1 MLEAQVLP
9 QPRLAT
15 RLALIAGFALFTGV
29 AAQVRVPLPFTPV
42 PITLQVLA
50 VILAGLL
57 LGARDGFLSQLL
69 YVGLVAS
76 GLPLATG
83 GVGGVT
89 PFLGPTAGYLI
100 SFPIAAA
107 VVGWLAGDGANR
119 GRSFLAAVAGVA
131 IIYTFGAAWLGLTLH
146 LVPARAIA
154 LGVTPFL
161 LVDLAKALLAALIA
175 RSGTALLRTLTGR

>member
-1 MLEAQVLP
+1 MLEAQVLS

-83 GVGGVT
+83 GVGGVA

-107 VVGWLAGDGANR
+107 VVGLLAGDGAKR
-119 GRSFLAAVAGVA
+119 GRSFVAAIAGAAVIDVC
-131 IIYTFGAAWLGLTLH
+131 GAAWLGITLQ
-146 LVPARAIA
+146 LAPEQAIA

-161 LVDLAKALLAALIA
+161 LIDLGKAILAALVA
-175 RSGTALLRTLTGR
+175 RSGIALLRMTGSI

>member
-1 MLEAQVLP
+1 MLEAQVLT

-15 RLALIAGFALFTGV
+15 RLALITGFALFTGV

-57 LGARDGFLSQLL
+57 LGARDGFFSQLL
-69 YVGLVAS
+69 YVGFVTA
-76 GLPLATG
+76 GLPLAAG
-83 GVGGVT
+83 GIGGIA

-107 VVGWLAGDGANR
+107 VVGFLAGDGVQR
-119 GRSFLAAVAGVA
+119 GRSFLAAIAGVA
-131 IIYTFGAAWLGLTLH
+131 IIYAFGAAWLGVTLH
-146 LVPARAIA
+146 LAPSQAIA

-161 LVDLAKALLAALIA
+161 LIDLGKAILATLVA
-175 RSGTALLRTLTGR
+175 RSGVALLRGSR

>member
-1 MLEAQVLP
+1 MLEAQVLS

-50 VILAGLL
+50 VILAGLM
-57 LGARDGFLSQLL
+57 LGSRDGFLSQLL
-69 YVGLVAS
+69 YVGLVAV

-83 GVGGVT
+83 GAGGVA

-107 VVGWLAGDGANR
+107 VVGLLAGDGAGR
-119 GRSFLAAVAGVA
+119 GRSFLAAIAGAA
-131 IIYTFGAAWLGLTLH
+131 IIYVFGATWLGVTLH
-146 LVPARAIA
+146 LTPAQAVA

-161 LVDLAKALLAALIA
+161 LVDLGKAVLAALVA
-175 RSGTALLRTLTGR
+175 RSGMALLRVAGGR